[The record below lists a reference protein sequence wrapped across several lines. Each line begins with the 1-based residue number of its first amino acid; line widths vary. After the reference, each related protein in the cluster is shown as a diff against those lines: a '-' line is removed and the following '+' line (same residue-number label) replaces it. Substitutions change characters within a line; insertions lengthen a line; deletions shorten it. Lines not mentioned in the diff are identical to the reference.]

1 MFRKPVLKGQ
11 ICPIAELAGK
21 KQCLGSICAW
31 HKPNTETK
39 CILTEIAAIFP
50 MVCEMKKNIDYISDS
65 ITRAEKECKRGVEI
79 TAEQLP
85 LREHIEK
92 PVLAEA
98 EKEARR
104 R

>member
-1 MFRKPVLKGQ
+1 MFGKTVLKGQ

-21 KQCLGSICAW
+21 KQCLGAICAW
-31 HKPNTETK
+31 HKPDAETK
-39 CILTEIAAIFP
+39 CLITEIAAIFP
-50 MVCEMKKNIDYISDS
+50 KVCEMKKNIDYVSDI
-65 ITRAEKECKRGVEI
+65 ITRAEKECERGVEI
-79 TAEQLP
+79 TQIP